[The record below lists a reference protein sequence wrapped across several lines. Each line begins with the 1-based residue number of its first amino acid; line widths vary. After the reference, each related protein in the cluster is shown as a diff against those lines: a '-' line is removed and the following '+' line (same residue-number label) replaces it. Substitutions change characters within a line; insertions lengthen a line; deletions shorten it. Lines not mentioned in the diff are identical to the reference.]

1 MHTYTRI
8 YAILHGMRKA
18 GGRPH
23 KENDNRMDQRTEKE
37 LQLPPCKKTQMTHQ
51 TKLPNGLMQIGSQC
65 LGANLWGSAPRHYVI
80 WNTWKSLLNC
90 YETLYPLY
98 CTVKGINKP
107 YLTLPYLPYSMV
119 WFWPNSYGR
128 SLLWTQRLDQSR
140 THHGSA
146 RLQNVYTLPNI
157 N

>member
-107 YLTLPYLPYSMV
+107 YLTLPLPREWKSV
-119 WFWPNSYGR
+119 AKKLG
-128 SLLWTQRLDQSR
+128 Q
-140 THHGSA
+140 
-146 RLQNVYTLPNI
+146 I
-157 N
+157 

>member
-1 MHTYTRI
+1 MYTYTRI
-8 YAILHGMRKA
+8 YAILHRKWKA

-65 LGANLWGSAPRHYVI
+65 PGADLWGSVPRHYAI

-90 YETLYPLY
+90 YETIYPLY
-98 CTVKGINKP
+98 CTVIGINKP
-107 YLTLPYLPYSMV
+107 YLTLPYLTS
-119 WFWPNSYGR
+119 S
-128 SLLWTQRLDQSR
+128 
-140 THHGSA
+140 
-146 RLQNVYTLPNI
+146 QNITSHAQHPKNAKTMNNI
-157 N
+157 D

>member
-1 MHTYTRI
+1 MHTSTRI
-8 YAILHGMRKA
+8 HAILHGMRKA

-23 KENDNRMDQRTEKE
+23 KENDNRMDHRNKKE
-37 LQLPPCKKTQMTHQ
+37 LQLPPYKKTQMTHQ
-51 TKLPNGLMQIGSQC
+51 TNLPNGLMQIGSQC

-107 YLTLPYLPYSMV
+107 YLTLPYLRVFCKSLIPEC
-119 WFWPNSYGR
+119 SYK
-128 SLLWTQRLDQSR
+128 
-140 THHGSA
+140 
-146 RLQNVYTLPNI
+146 
-157 N
+157 